1 MESRKR
7 VLMKL
12 FAGQQQ
18 TQTENRLVDSN
29 GETDRKSRLMDSGV
43 GRKERGLFQ
52 KHVKYFRR
60 EWTHCSHTGKT
71 YRFVLKRYSF
81 LLQGMLC

>member
-1 MESRKR
+1 
-7 VLMKL
+7 MKL

-43 GRKERGLFQ
+43 GRKEREGCMERVTWKLILPY
-52 KHVKYFRR
+52 VK
-60 EWTHCSHTGKT
+60 
-71 YRFVLKRYSF
+71 
-81 LLQGMLC
+81 